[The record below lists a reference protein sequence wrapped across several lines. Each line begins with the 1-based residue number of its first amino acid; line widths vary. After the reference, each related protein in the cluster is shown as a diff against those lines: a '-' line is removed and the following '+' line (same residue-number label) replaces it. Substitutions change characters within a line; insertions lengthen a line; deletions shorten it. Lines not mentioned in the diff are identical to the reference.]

1 MVGPRRKS
9 KKSFFKPL
17 LKWFALMCIWGALF
31 LSGIVLWFGSEL
43 PDIEELSK
51 LPRHPSILVFD
62 NRNQILA
69 SYGDLYGNPIR
80 AEELPPHV
88 VNALLAIED
97 RRFYHHWGID
107 PIGMVRA
114 FKRNMEAGGVVQ
126 GGSTI
131 TQQLAKNFL
140 QSKKIYSYQD
150 RSLKRKISEA
160 ILAFR
165 IERKFTKNQILTMH
179 LNRVYMGSGTWGIDA
194 AAMRYFGKHAKELGL
209 YESSVLMGLLKAP
222 SRYSP
227 ASNHERSEGRAQQV
241 LQAMVEAGFISQ
253 EAAVAAMAMPV
264 PLAMNTQKHSA
275 RYFTDW
281 ITEQLPELIDTGSED
296 LEVFTTLDLPMQRI
310 AERRAVEIMKS
321 KGAQW
326 GAQQIALVSM
336 NPEGA
341 VKAMVGGTQYKGSP
355 FNRAT
360 RSLRQAGSTFKYFVF
375 LTALEEGY
383 TPGSVVDD
391 TPVVIGDWKPKNFRH
406 KARGGMSLR
415 EALARSV
422 NAVSIRLAMDVGVSK
437 VISMARR
444 LGISSP
450 LPRNLTLALGTGG
463 VTLLE
468 MTGAFAAVAHE
479 GHKVKPYGIRM
490 VRNRKGQVLYQH
502 KSMASEQVIDDES
515 LEEMKEMLEGV
526 VDYGSGRLAKIPS
539 VPIMGKTGTSN
550 KGKDDRDLWFIAM
563 TENLVTGVW
572 SGCDDEKAMPHQ
584 NGGSPA
590 LHLWREYNS
599 DVIRYMKN
607 PSLPEWE
614 LESSD
619 APVSVEKPVSPEKN
633 QKPQN
638 QQKEEE
644 EDDDDDDD
652 EEDEEDSDDEADGD
666 KSNDQGSS
674 HKEKSVPPPKTN
686 YEDPEARKQLIREIL
701 DHMGN

>member
-1 MVGPRRKS
+1 MS
-9 KKSFFKPL
+9 
-17 LKWFALMCIWGALF
+17 IWGILA
-31 LSGIVLWFGSEL
+31 LSGIILWFGSEL
-43 PDIEELSK
+43 PNIEELSK
-51 LPRHPSILVFD
+51 LPRHPSIMVYDSRGQF
-62 NRNQILA
+62 LA

-80 AEELPPHV
+80 VEDLPPHV
-88 VNALLAIED
+88 INALLAIED

-140 QSKKIYSYQD
+140 QSKKLYSYQD
-150 RSLKRKISEA
+150 RSLKRKIAEA

-179 LNRVYMGSGTWGIDA
+179 LNRVYMGAGTWGIDA
-194 AAMRYFGKHAKELGL
+194 AAMKYFGKHAKDLGL
-209 YESSVLMGLLKAP
+209 YEASVLMGLLKAP

-264 PLAMNTQKHSA
+264 PLAMNTHKNSA

-281 ITEQLPELIDTGSED
+281 VTEQLPELMDTGSED
-296 LEVFTTLDLPMQRI
+296 LEVFTTLDLAMQRI
-310 AERRAVEIMKS
+310 AERRAEEVMRS

-336 NPEGA
+336 KPDGA
-341 VKAMVGGTQYKGSP
+341 VKAMVGGMDYKNSP

-391 TPVVIGDWKPKNFRH
+391 TPVVIGDWKPKNFRY

-437 VISMARR
+437 VIAMARR
-444 LGISSP
+444 LGITSP

-468 MTGAFAAVAHE
+468 MTGAFAVIAHE
-479 GHKVKPYGIRM
+479 GYKVKPYGITL
-490 VRNRKGQVLYQH
+490 VKNRKGQILYQY
-502 KSMASEQVIDDES
+502 KAASSEQLIDDES

-539 VPIMGKTGTSN
+539 VSIMGKTGTSN

-572 SGCDDEKAMPHQ
+572 SGCDNEKAMPHQ

-599 DVIRYMKN
+599 DVLRYMKD

-614 LESSD
+614 LEASD
-619 APVSVEKPVSPEKN
+619 APVPTPGTGTASPVSPDVKKD
-633 QKPQN
+633 QKSSDTS
-638 QQKEEE
+638 EEDD
-644 EDDDDDDD
+644 EDDDDEDDD
-652 EEDEEDSDDEADGD
+652 EDGDEEEPE
-666 KSNDQGSS
+666 
-674 HKEKSVPPPKTN
+674 EKKPKVPLPKTN
-686 YEDPEARKQLIREIL
+686 YQDPESRKQLIKEIL
-701 DHMGN
+701 DHMGD